1 MPVSQPSGTI
11 RLTNNEDGKHEVP
24 ADVLARTLSGMQ
36 KLVYLVATV
45 QEQRGFDRRFR
56 VSQEI
61 QQKYTLCCQLPQ
73 SGSYAVPFTMGTGD
87 AQMSLLSTYES
98 LLESIEGILSSI
110 YSGQLDDLVR
120 HIPDGKLRNRVLL
133 EVRQFLPKVGEGW
146 QVGFQRVE
154 HSEVLLTADKAV
166 AAIDRILS
174 QDTPEDTVM
183 TVTGEL
189 IRIDFDKQTVVLR
202 YPPTRREIECLY
214 VDELEETMLEN
225 RRELIQA
232 TGQFTLDEEGNP
244 IKLTGVI
251 RLGAIDLSPLSL
263 KAVSWNTHQFRFMEP
278 LVLQLALDESKQLFV
293 VEEPDFGLYA
303 FAQTREQLVQEIAEQ
318 IAFMWDAY
326 VNVSEDML
334 ASDALR
340 LRQRLLQTVSEE
352 EDAA

>member
-251 RLGAIDLSPLSL
+251 RLGAIYHL
-263 KAVSWNTHQFRFMEP
+263 
-278 LVLQLALDESKQLFV
+278 
-293 VEEPDFGLYA
+293 
-303 FAQTREQLVQEIAEQ
+303 
-318 IAFMWDAY
+318 
-326 VNVSEDML
+326 
-334 ASDALR
+334 
-340 LRQRLLQTVSEE
+340 
-352 EDAA
+352 